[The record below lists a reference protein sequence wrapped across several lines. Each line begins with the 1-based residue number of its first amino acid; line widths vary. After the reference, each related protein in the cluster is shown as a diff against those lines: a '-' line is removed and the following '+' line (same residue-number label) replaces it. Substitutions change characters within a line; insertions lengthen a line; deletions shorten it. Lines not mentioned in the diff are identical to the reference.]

1 MPLSI
6 YYSDEY
12 LGRCISFMKNTPKM
26 GIGIK
31 VAQND
36 PTIPYFMFADNC
48 LFFFFFC
55 KVKRKAA
62 RHFKVVLDLLQSLAS
77 CQFSQILG

>member
-12 LGRCISFMKNTPKM
+12 LGRCISFMKITPKM

-48 LFFFFFC
+48 LFFFFF
-55 KVKRKAA
+55 VK
-62 RHFKVVLDLLQSLAS
+62 
-77 CQFSQILG
+77 